1 MEDACLCCQCQHP
14 AKSAILGRV
23 TTTYHH
29 GNLREALVE
38 AALVAV
44 REQGP
49 DGLALRELARR
60 VGVSHN
66 AAYRHFADRL
76 RLASV
81 QHRDPMMLARLRLFE
96 LGRSYVAFALSE
108 PGLFRIAFSA
118 YPQIE
123 SSPGLIDPSTD
134 EDPLAQLNTT
144 LDGLVDAGYLA
155 AGLRPAAEI
164 TCWSAV
170 HGFSVL
176 HLEGPLREL
185 PAELRDASLVQML
198 TSIDRGYGATTGN
211 MTPLELRSPQ
221 SSNG

>member
-1 MEDACLCCQCQHP
+1 
-14 AKSAILGRV
+14 
-23 TTTYHH
+23 
-29 GNLREALVE
+29 
-38 AALVAV
+38 
-44 REQGP
+44 
-49 DGLALRELARR
+49 
-60 VGVSHN
+60 
-66 AAYRHFADRL
+66 
-76 RLASV
+76 
-81 QHRDPMMLARLRLFE
+81 MMLARLRLFE